1 MALKELGNE
10 HFKAGRFQE
19 AEQLYSQAIQQ
30 NSSDPK
36 LFSNRALT
44 RVKLEEW
51 QGAETDSRK
60 AIELYGP
67 KSQAS
72 MKPYYYLSQALLK
85 QRHPTEALD
94 TAKYAY
100 KICLELKDNSAELL
114 SQFILRTKQSVW
126 QGKETSRLR
135 EQNETLAAVED
146 LLEQQLE
153 KDMADVE
160 WRFSK
165 EEIGATGR
173 NEEKT
178 DLEKEAES
186 RRRIIR
192 QVFEDSEKPETKER
206 VVPDY
211 LIDGITF
218 EVMHDPVI
226 TPSGVSYERVGLL
239 RHLKLA
245 GVDPLTREP
254 LTERQLIPNVALRN
268 ACSEFLGSNG
278 WAVDY

>member
-1 MALKELGNE
+1 
-10 HFKAGRFQE
+10 
-19 AEQLYSQAIQQ
+19 
-30 NSSDPK
+30 
-36 LFSNRALT
+36 
-44 RVKLEEW
+44 
-51 QGAETDSRK
+51 
-60 AIELYGP
+60 
-67 KSQAS
+67 
-72 MKPYYYLSQALLK
+72 MKPYYYLSQALLN

-114 SQFILRTKQSVW
+114 SQFILRTKQSIW

-206 VVPDY
+206 VRSRVM
-211 LIDGITF
+211 LGIRELTLSRLF
-218 EVMHDPVI
+218 L
-226 TPSGVSYERVGLL
+226 TTSSTALL
-239 RHLKLA
+239 SRLCMI
-245 GVDPLTREP
+245 R
-254 LTERQLIPNVALRN
+254 
-268 ACSEFLGSNG
+268 
-278 WAVDY
+278 

>member
-1 MALKELGNE
+1 MSLKDLGNE
-10 HFKAGRFQE
+10 HFKAGQFTE
-19 AEQLYSQAIQQ
+19 AELLYSQAIQQ
-30 NSSDPK
+30 NSTDPK

-44 RVKLEEW
+44 RIRLEEW
-51 QGAETDSRK
+51 QGAESDSRK

-67 KSQAS
+67 KNRAA
-72 MKPYYYLSQALLK
+72 MKSYYYLAQALLS

-114 SQFILRTKQSVW
+114 SQFILRTKQAQW
-126 QGKETSRLR
+126 QSKETARLR
-135 EQNETLAAVED
+135 ELNDTLGMVED
-146 LLEQQLE
+146 LLDQQLE
-153 KDMADVE
+153 KDMADLE

-165 EEIGATGR
+165 AEIGVTGR
-173 NEEKT
+173 NEERT
-178 DLEKEAES
+178 SLEKEAEE

-192 QVFEDSEKPETKER
+192 TAFQDAQNPETVER

-211 LIDGITF
+211 LVDAITF

-239 RHLKLA
+239 RYLA
-245 GVDPLTREP
+245 VSGVDPLTREP
-254 LTERQLIPNVALRN
+254 LTEKQLIPNVALRN
-268 ACSEFLGSNG
+268 ASAEFLEKNG